1 MKKKRKIN
9 INFLLPILLLMLLAS
24 CTSTKLLQNNNFAVN
39 MLDGPLKALTG
50 MQVYG
55 ATPDSI
61 DIYLQIDPSL
71 LIPHTLPDSTKFLS
85 FSLQCMIFPS
95 FSKKL
100 IIDSYTFRTGHLSIN
115 QTEKLIFKHS
125 LKAPLGQSYYLCFK
139 PSSEKFMNW
148 NFTYVDR
155 NFVQS
160 QNHFL
165 INFDYKTPVFH
176 PEDFINKPLFIQY
189 SQSNKDS
196 VLFLRRVDIAS
207 CRRVPPFMMKT
218 ETCNLKFTQ
227 TKSVKIHEGKSEK
240 FLLNQ
245 GGLYL
250 IQTDTS
256 ALGAGSFLVIN
267 QEFQHWLYL
276 TSLRYITDNDEFV
289 EVWRGD
295 IGLLDFW
302 ENIAGST
309 QRTIELSKRFNYAVN
324 MANLLF
330 TRTLPGCLTDRGMI
344 YIVFGP
350 PDVIYED
357 DELETWVYRG
367 FRQQRDLFFNFRKEW
382 ILPVGFEYTLER
394 SPEYTQ
400 LWYEAI
406 ERWRR

>member
-1 MKKKRKIN
+1 
-9 INFLLPILLLMLLAS
+9 
-24 CTSTKLLQNNNFAVN
+24 
-39 MLDGPLKALTG
+39 
-50 MQVYG
+50 
-55 ATPDSI
+55 
-61 DIYLQIDPSL
+61 
-71 LIPHTLPDSTKFLS
+71 
-85 FSLQCMIFPS
+85 
-95 FSKKL
+95 
-100 IIDSYTFRTGHLSIN
+100 
-115 QTEKLIFKHS
+115 
-125 LKAPLGQSYYLCFK
+125 
-139 PSSEKFMNW
+139 MNW

-165 INFDYKTPVFH
+165 INFDCKTPVFH

-240 FLLNQ
+240 FLLDQ